1 MSMSVRP
8 HEGRASSPRKDIA
21 QRQEDGRP
29 AAPAFPV
36 LAEDECHVWAV
47 ELEQPAHV
55 QAALAAHLS
64 EDERQH
70 MQALRLP
77 ALRSRYAV
85 AHGALRVLLGRYLGM
100 APKLCRYATGP
111 RGKPMLAAPCP
122 GPAGRSAH
130 EPGSRP
136 GTGPA
141 LHFNMA
147 HSGTQALVA
156 VARGIEM
163 GVDIELRRD
172 MDDMAGVARSILSR
186 ADLGLWLAL
195 PEAQRPAA
203 FYAIWTRKEAVS
215 KAAGTGLYMDFPGLS
230 VEFRPQRPAAVRRID
245 ADFGKPEEWLLAE
258 LECAPGYSAALAAR
272 TPALRISRHTARI
285 DDGAVADINSTAGTV

>member
-1 MSMSVRP
+1 MNT
-8 HEGRASSPRKDIA
+8 
-21 QRQEDGRP
+21 P
-29 AAPAFPV
+29 AWPPAGHGPPAFPA
-36 LAEDECHVWAV
+36 LTEGACHVWSV
-47 ELEQPAHV
+47 ELAQPAHV

-64 EDERQH
+64 EDERRH

-77 ALRSRYAV
+77 ALRSHYAV
-85 AHGALRVLLGRYLGM
+85 AHGALRVLLGRYLGV

-111 RGKPMLAAPCP
+111 RGKPKLAGPCP
-122 GPAGRSAH
+122 KPRGGNAHGSSHLLRTTSNADDRSKSDQAAGTD
-130 EPGSRP
+130 PGLE
-136 GTGPA
+136 PA

-147 HSGTQALVA
+147 HSGTQALIA
-156 VARGIEM
+156 VARSVEV

-172 MDDMAGVARSILSR
+172 MSDMAGVARSILSR
-186 ADLGLWLAL
+186 ADLDLWLAL

-272 TPALRISRHTARI
+272 TPALRISLHTAAI
-285 DDGAVADINSTAGTV
+285 DMA